1 MITVGAVLALTQ
13 ITNII
18 YKVRVYRDSL
28 EARMDTLSKVTA
40 SNSASALLFS
50 DKEAATEVLHALR
63 AAKGEI
69 LAGVAY
75 TSDGQ
80 LFSSWT
86 REGTTLDIPKTLSLQ
101 DGGRFQ
107 SHTYELVAPIVQ
119 GDERI
124 GSVYLIADTTVFYN
138 LLATDIFWGAVF
150 AFFALVLAYFVAVQL
165 QRLISGP
172 IEDLVSA
179 AVQISREGDFTVRA
193 KKTTDDELGDL
204 VLSFNEMV
212 SEVEVRDR
220 ELSSHRDRLEETVE
234 KRTSELVEAMEAAQ
248 AASKAKSEFL
258 ANMSHEIRTPLNG
271 VIGMTELALSTA
283 LSTEQEEY
291 LLTVKNS
298 AQSLLVILN
307 DILDFSKIEAGK
319 LEVESI
325 PFDLREVIHGVVK
338 ILAPRFE
345 GKDVEFLC
353 EIDPRLPQRVVGDP
367 GRVRQVLV
375 NLIGNAFKFTEIGE
389 VVLHVRSVEVG
400 GGKFQVLFEVID
412 TGIGVSEDRQKHIF
426 HAFSQADSSTTRKF
440 GGTGLGLT
448 ISGRLVELMGGRLQ
462 LTSEL
467 GKGSNFHFELP
478 YKLPYR
484 EKESAPVLVPAEI
497 KGAEV
502 VLIDDNEK
510 SLEILE
516 RVFRYFE
523 CHPRSFTSPEK
534 AVEYYGACSDCPQPK
549 ILVIDFDMPGKDG
562 LTILKELRSE
572 SCCAQAEAILLCP
585 VDEIRRLSGLEDKEQ
600 FHVTSKPIV
609 YDVLLSLLTRI
620 FGIKRDE
627 EGLEKGREARNKVR
641 SDMPLSLRILVVED
655 NRINQKLAKRML
667 EKAGHTV
674 FTADNGRIGV
684 EFLESCGHFSAE
696 EQAEDGVD
704 VVLMDIQMPEMG
716 GVEATTI
723 IREREEVAGRKIPIV
738 ALTAHALK
746 GDREKYLEAG
756 MDHYVTKPID
766 SALLFEALEE
776 LCGHKRAQEECETV
790 ACEAELKTFEKK
802 VLSRLDGDISLLLG
816 LVKELFDR
824 AGDDPQQQGGGSVV
838 DATEIIDL
846 EHLSLSL
853 GGDLGLLQ
861 SRSATFLSIVPDLA
875 KEMQEAVQEQDFQH
889 LIEIVLGLKDSCE
902 QVYANRIQERLT
914 DLLAALERGDAEEFV
929 RLYSLVGKELDFV
942 VQFMGS
948 ANQFATHFKPAV
960 IET

>member
-40 SNSASALLFS
+40 SNSASAILFA
-50 DKEAATEVLHALR
+50 DKEAASEVLHALR
-63 AAKGEI
+63 AAKREI
-69 LAGVAY
+69 IAGMAY

-80 LFSSWT
+80 LFASWT

-101 DGGRFQ
+101 DGGEFNSQ
-107 SHTYELVAPIVQ
+107 TYELVAPIIQ
-119 GDERI
+119 GEERI
-124 GSVYLIADTTVFYN
+124 GSVFLIADTTVFYN

-179 AVQISREGDFTVRA
+179 AVQISREGDFTIRA

-204 VLSFNEMV
+204 VLRFNEMV
-212 SEVEVRDR
+212 AEVEVRDK

-234 KRTSELVEAMEAAQ
+234 QRTSELVEAMEAAQ

-291 LLTVKNS
+291 LLTVRNS

-345 GKDVEFLC
+345 GKEVEFLC
-353 EIDPRLPQRVVGDP
+353 EIDPQLPQRVVGDP

-375 NLIGNAFKFTEIGE
+375 NLIGNAFKFTETGE
-389 VVLHVRSVEVG
+389 VVLHVKSAEMG
-400 GGKFQVLFEVID
+400 DGKFHVLFEVKD
-412 TGIGVSEDRQKHIF
+412 TGIGVSEDRQRHIF
-426 HAFSQADSSTTRKF
+426 DAFSQADSSTTRKF
-440 GGTGLGLT
+440 GGTGLGLA
-448 ISGRLVELMGGRLQ
+448 ISGRLVELMEGQLK

-467 GKGSNFHFELP
+467 GKGSNFYFELP
-478 YKLPYR
+478 YKLPFG
-484 EKESAPVLVPAEI
+484 EKESAPTPLPAEL

-502 VLIDDNEK
+502 ILIDDNEN
-510 SLEILE
+510 SLEILN
-516 RVFRYFE
+516 RVFTHFE
-523 CHPRSFTSPEK
+523 CNPRSFSSPLQ
-534 AVEYYGACSDCPQPK
+534 ALEYYQTCDECHQPK
-549 ILVIDFDMPGKDG
+549 VLVVDFDMPEKNG
-562 LTILKELRSE
+562 LSILQEFRDA
-572 SCCAQAEAILLCP
+572 SCCTQAEAILLSP
-585 VDEIRRLSGLEDKEQ
+585 VSELRRLSGLESKEN
-600 FHVTSKPIV
+600 FHVISKPII
-609 YDVLLSLLTRI
+609 YDTLLSLLTRV
-620 FGIKRDE
+620 FG
-627 EGLEKGREARNKVR
+627 EKQQEISKEAKEQDQSNTLN
-641 SDMPLSLRILVVED
+641 PLSLRILVVED

-684 EFLESCGHFSAE
+684 EFLESCGHFTTE
-696 EQAEDGVD
+696 EDPEDGVD

-716 GVEATTI
+716 GVEATGI
-723 IREREEVAGRKIPIV
+723 IREREKEFGKKIPIV

-746 GDREKYLEAG
+746 GDREKYLDAG

-766 SALLFEALEE
+766 SSLLFGALEE
-776 LCGHKRAQEECETV
+776 LCGDKRAEGEPEIVQSEE
-790 ACEAELKTFEKK
+790 ELKTFEKQ

-816 LVKELFDR
+816 LVKELFDK
-824 AGDDPQQQGGGSVV
+824 AGDEPDQIHALSAV
-838 DATEIIDL
+838 DATEIINL
-846 EHLSLSL
+846 EDLSLSL

-861 SRSATFLSIVPDLA
+861 SCSATFLSVVPDLT
-875 KEMQEAVQEQDFQH
+875 KEMQEAVQDQNFQD
-889 LIEIVLGLKDSCE
+889 LIEIVRGLKDSCE
-902 QVYANRIQERLT
+902 QVYAKRIQDRLT

-929 RLYSLVGKELDFV
+929 RLYSLVDKELDFAI
-942 VQFMGS
+942 QFMGS
-948 ANQFATHFKPAV
+948 VNQFATHFKPSGAV
-960 IET
+960 N